1 MKYSISKDEVLV
13 LLEFLSESN
22 DHLDGIEEKVLKLE
36 VSKDV
41 ELINSIFR
49 PIHTIKGTSSFLNLT
64 SIGKLSHEVETLLD
78 DIRKGR
84 ISEINEKIIDVI
96 LDSIDALSRML
107 NNTADVISAQ
117 NHDEDIAD
125 VEIEDV
131 EYSKLIE
138 RVLEVRGKPAAAGSQ
153 DGDAEGAP
161 VVADEVEEL
170 PLIEE
175 DKPEKMS
182 VEFPQE
188 MKAQYE
194 QEGFEHLGRIED
206 ILLELESSPESTELY
221 NDLFRALHSLKGNT
235 GVILSIIDDDS
246 VRQSHFLN
254 NFRELSHLAESL
266 VQKKRDNNIPL
277 IGDEVDILFRV
288 KDFLLRFLE
297 DFRNNIDSHIN
308 VTEILMELK
317 GESEPDAEGIK
328 KIGGD
333 SLAAAISTNI
343 KQATDA
349 VRVGLEQIGDDGKRE
364 KALKKVRRGYRTLK
378 KVGEKVKHKFLV
390 EKSNASLGIVD
401 FLLMGKDDN
410 EELFI
415 ADLKKDLVEIVEKAD
430 RRKTERVDRRKA
442 TTPPAP
448 TSSASAPAPSAAV
461 SKTPAGGQSDKII
474 KVAQE
479 KIDTFMNLI
488 GELLVSK
495 NNLNMIS
502 RNLEAEDHIAKRLK
516 ESVEAI
522 TRISEQ
528 LQNNIME
535 IRMLPIANAFSKF
548 PRMIRDL
555 SKKLNKKIKLEISG
569 EETEI
574 DKNIIEALSDPL
586 VHMIRNSADHGIE
599 TPEERVE
606 MGKPDEGTV
615 QLKAFNQ
622 GQYVIIQ
629 IIDDGKGIDVRKIK
643 AKVIEKGLV
652 AEADLD
658 KMDDTTI
665 INMIF
670 MPGFSM
676 AKEVTDVSGRGVGM
690 DVVKTNIE
698 KLGGDVSIESTL
710 GKGSVFTIRLPLTM
724 AIGRG
729 LEVSAGNNRY
739 FLPLEYIVET
749 LRVDSVDINQYK
761 GKEMVVVRDEL
772 IPVRRLES
780 LLGMKNNTE
789 LERVAT
795 VILNVKGMK
804 VGLVVSDY
812 YNESEY
818 VIKPLTGSI
827 SDVDGISGAMITG
840 DGRINLILDIPRL
853 F

>member
-84 ISEINEKIIDVI
+84 ITEINEKIIDVI

-107 NNTADVISAQ
+107 NNTADIVNAQ
-117 NHDEDIAD
+117 NHDEDIVD

-131 EYSKLIE
+131 EYSELID
-138 RVLEVRGKPAAAGSQ
+138 RVLEVRGKLGERTDDAEEEVVEEEAQTPVPEAAA
-153 DGDAEGAP
+153 A
-161 VVADEVEEL
+161 
-170 PLIEE
+170 
-175 DKPEKMS
+175 EKMT

-221 NDLFRALHSLKGNT
+221 NDLFRALHSIKGNT
-235 GVILSIIDDDS
+235 GVILSIVDDETA
-246 VRQSHFLN
+246 RQHHFLN
-254 NFRELSHLAESL
+254 KFRELSHLCESM
-266 VQKKRDNNIPL
+266 VQKKRDENIPL

-288 KDFLLRFLE
+288 KDYLLRFME
-297 DFRNNIDSHIN
+297 DFRNNVDSHID

-317 GESEPDAEGIK
+317 GEAEPEAGGIK

-343 KQATDA
+343 NQAIEA
-349 VRVGLEQIGDDGKRE
+349 VRVGLSQIGDEGKRD

-378 KVGEKVKHKFLV
+378 KVGEKVKHKFLI
-390 EKSNASLGIVD
+390 EKCTASLGIVD

-410 EELFI
+410 EEMFI
-415 ADLKKDLVEIVEKAD
+415 NDLKKDLDEIVEKAD
-430 RRKTERVDRRKA
+430 RRKTERIDRRKA

-448 TSSASAPAPSAAV
+448 TSPASAPAPSAAP
-461 SKTPAGGQSDKII
+461 KTSAGGGGGDKII
-474 KVAQE
+474 KVAQD

-502 RNLEAEDHIAKRLK
+502 RNLAAEDHLAKRLK

-606 MGKPDEGTV
+606 MGKPEEGTV

-629 IIDDGKGIDVRKIK
+629 IVDDGKGIDVRKIK

-698 KLGGDVSIESTL
+698 KLGGDVSIDSTL

-729 LEVSAGNNRY
+729 LEVSAGTNRY

-749 LRVDSVDINQYK
+749 LRVDSKDINQYK

-780 LLGMKNNTE
+780 LLGLSNGDARVK
-789 LERVAT
+789 ERVAT
-795 VILNVKGMK
+795 VIMTVKGMK